1 MIRWLYSGFNSILV
15 RVFALA
21 AGTILFFIAALAL
34 ILQTSFSDRF
44 FDQALEANARSIAQL
59 VLLLETSSEA
69 MEPAI
74 LSIYN
79 GGSQIAEISSDFTI
93 EPDEDGYRK
102 AILTGDETAGAARLA
117 EREMRFR
124 VLRFPDLNPIF
135 ESSRSVP
142 YTAASALQ
150 ISIRLEDGRILTI
163 WLAPTGSI
171 TGRQNVF
178 AFFFGFM
185 AFSTLMLSLGVYL
198 LIMRPIRL
206 LERDAELVGLAET
219 SMPTTETGP
228 RELRR
233 LVAALN
239 RMRSR
244 LSGLIREREQIMVAI
259 AHDIRTG
266 LTKLRLRIESQSA
279 VQDPNIERDLG
290 QMESLISDML
300 AYARAES
307 PVVEHELIELRG
319 FVLRLAQAAPF
330 DVEVWQDNPD
340 DDFAIAG
347 SKIGMTRLFENLLE
361 NARRYGGGWVGLKIR
376 RTPQDLAIEI
386 EDNGHG
392 IAPEE
397 LEYVFEPF
405 YRGEGS
411 RNRATG
417 GTGLGL
423 GIARAIAHSH
433 GAQISLAN
441 RSEGGLKTT
450 VTFPAMLRT

>member
-1 MIRWLYSGFNSILV
+1 MICWLYSAFNSILV

-21 AGTILFFIAALAL
+21 AGTILLLIAATAVVF
-34 ILQTSFSDRF
+34 QTPLSDRF
-44 FDQALEANARSIAQL
+44 FDQSLQANARPMAQL
-59 VLLLETSSEA
+59 VWLLETSSRTA
-69 MEPAI
+69 EPAI
-74 LSIYN
+74 LSTYN
-79 GGSQIAEISSDFTI
+79 GGSQIADITPDFMF
-93 EPDEDGYRK
+93 EPDEDRDAKGILVNSAGEGY
-102 AILTGDETAGAARLA
+102 ADFS
-117 EREMRFR
+117 ERDIRSK
-124 VLRFPDLNPIF
+124 VLRFSDLNPVLPNGQ
-135 ESSRSVP
+135 SAP

-150 ISIRLEDGRILTI
+150 VSIRLKDDRVLNV
-163 WLAPTGSI
+163 WLAPSGLI
-171 TGRQNVF
+171 TGRQNAF
-178 AFFFGFM
+178 GFFFGSL
-185 AFSTLMLSLGVYL
+185 AFCTLMVSLGVYL
-198 LIMRPIRL
+198 LIMRPVRL

-219 SMPTTETGP
+219 SVPITETGP

-244 LSGLIREREQIMVAI
+244 LSGMIREREQIMVAI

-266 LTKLRLRIESQSA
+266 LTKLRLRIENQSD

-307 PVVEHELIELRG
+307 PVIEHELIELRG
-319 FVLRLAQAAPF
+319 FLLGLAQAAPF
-330 DVEVWQDNPD
+330 DVEVWQDNPQ

-361 NARRYGGGWVGLKIR
+361 NARRYGGGWVGLKIQ
-376 RTPQDLAIEI
+376 RTSQDLAIAI
-386 EDNGHG
+386 EDNGPG

-397 LEYVFEPF
+397 LEYVFDPF
-405 YRGEGS
+405 YRAERS

-433 GAQISLAN
+433 GAQISLTN

-450 VTFPAMLRT
+450 VTFPVMLRT